1 MSRALG
7 LATVAVAALVGGS
20 LLVRLANPFGGPS
33 PSPSDLV
40 PHLWGIG
47 ALLVLV
53 LTRSWAPTLAWSA
66 SLVGATA
73 AALGAVGLVREV
85 RAAIGDG
92 SVPALDALVVLAL
105 VVPVMIAAAYATV
118 DGRRPVAVRTAA
130 WATVLAV
137 AAVLGANFVRR
148 TLGIDNGGMPEWLWL
163 LTVAVLA
170 TIGLAR
176 DLGPALSRSRARL
189 VAGEAR
195 GDRTGGALTAM
206 RVLVDELVPG
216 REAGRAE
223 AVETERGR
231 LAADLHA
238 EVLPSLRRAL
248 AEAEAGGTVERLA
261 ADLRTAVDEVES
273 LLLSRRSIVLEEIG
287 LLAGVEWLAE
297 RVEERSEVRIEI
309 EVGGEEAGAG
319 DADAAGW
326 RGLDAPAPGG
336 RAGRVSRR
344 AARPR
349 QRHPARPRRHGDGRR
364 RGPPGVGPPLGRGRR
379 RRGAGRRGCR
389 GARRPPGHRRHAGRG
404 TGVRGGARGRARAR
418 RPGNVNPVHLAR
430 LRDSPGRAPGM
441 TPDRLGPT
449 RRRRCGGSP
458 VSAGR
463 CGADRGVCPG

>member
-7 LATVAVAALVGGS
+7 LATVAAAALVGGS

-92 SVPALDALVVLAL
+92 SVPVLDAWVVLAL
-105 VVPVMIAAAYATV
+105 VVPVMIAAAYATA
-118 DGRRPVAVRTAA
+118 DGRRPVAVRAAA

-238 EVLPSLRRAL
+238 DVLPSLRRAL

-309 EVGGEEAGAG
+309 EVGGDGPGSGADGPGSG
-319 DADAAGW
+319 DADATPGVAAT
-326 RGLDAPAPGG
+326 RPPREVERAAFRIAQLALDNVIRHAPGASATVAVEVQPASVRLAVEDDG
-336 RAGRVSRR
+336 DGAPVDEAA
-344 AARPR
+344 AAR
-349 QRHPARPRRHGDGRR
+349 GGRR
-364 RGPPGVGPPLGRGRR
+364 GIADMRAEARACGAALEVGRGRD
-379 RRGAGRRGCR
+379 
-389 GARRPPGHRRHAGRG
+389 GRG
-404 TGVRGGARGRARAR
+404 TSIRFTW
-418 RPGNVNPVHLAR
+418 PG
-430 LRDSPGRAPGM
+430 
-441 TPDRLGPT
+441 
-449 RRRRCGGSP
+449 
-458 VSAGR
+458 
-463 CGADRGVCPG
+463 